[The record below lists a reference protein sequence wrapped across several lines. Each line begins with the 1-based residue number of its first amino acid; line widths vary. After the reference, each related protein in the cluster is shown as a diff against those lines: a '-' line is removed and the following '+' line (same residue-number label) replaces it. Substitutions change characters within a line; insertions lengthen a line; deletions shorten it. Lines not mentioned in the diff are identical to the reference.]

1 MRTIRKL
8 PAVVLTVF
16 LAGGVQVLQA
26 QSAPPSDADV
36 ASFSAT
42 LESSLQATLDSLH
55 AASNAPGVTAG
66 VVLADG
72 TVIGLAAGMSDTTAH
87 IAMTPDS
94 RLMQGSVGKTYVS
107 AVAMQLIGEGLLD
120 PEAMVSDYLGDE
132 AWFARMPNADAI
144 TVRHLMTHTSGIIRY
159 EFDDQFIADLLAS
172 PARVWE
178 PEELL
183 SYLFDTEAPFAAG
196 EGWDYSDTNYIL
208 VGLIIEKLTG
218 GTYYEELE
226 RRILVPLAY
235 TNTVPTDSR
244 RVPGL
249 VQGYAG
255 VENLFGLP
263 DAVIVDGEFAIN
275 PQFEWTG
282 GGIASTST
290 DLARWGKDLYEGR
303 AFDESLLPLLLDGV
317 PARLGPNVQ
326 YGLGVIIRETRL
338 GPAWGHSGFFPGYL
352 TEMYYFPEHGFS
364 VAVQIN
370 SSDFDNIRVSPG
382 RMLAAL
388 AAEVVAAEAEV
399 AAEADAAPEMAPDAA
414 ADGP

>member
-1 MRTIRKL
+1 MRTSL
-8 PAVVLTVF
+8 PILLAVVLSVSP
-16 LAGGVQVLQA
+16 AGRMPSARA
-26 QSAPPSDADV
+26 QSASAQADR
-36 ASFSAT
+36 SAAQAGT
-42 LESSLQATLDSLH
+42 LEAVLEATLDSLH
-55 AASNAPGVTAG
+55 AASGAPGVTAG
-66 VVLADG
+66 VVLSDG

-87 IAMTPDS
+87 VAMTTDS

-120 PEAMVSDYLGDE
+120 PDAMVSEYLGDE
-132 AWFARMPNADAI
+132 PWFARMPNAEAI

-159 EFDDQFIADLLAS
+159 EFDERFISDLLAS
-172 PARVWE
+172 PGRVWE

-183 SYLFDTEAPFAAG
+183 AYLFDTEAPFAPG
-196 EGWDYSDTNYIL
+196 EGWEYSDTNFIL

-218 GTYYEELE
+218 GTYYGELE
-226 RRILVPLAY
+226 RRILIPLGY
-235 TNTVPTDSR
+235 RNTVPSDSR
-244 RVPGL
+244 HVPGL

-255 VENLFGLP
+255 VENMFGLP

-303 AFDESLLPLLLDGV
+303 AFDPALLPVLLEGV
-317 PARLGPNVQ
+317 PARLGPNTE
-326 YGLGVIIRETRL
+326 YGLGVIIRETRV

-364 VAVQIN
+364 VAVQTN
-370 SSDFDNIRVSPG
+370 SSDFDSLKISPG
-382 RMLAAL
+382 RMLVAL
-388 AAEVVAAEAEV
+388 AGEVMEWNEG
-399 AAEADAAPEMAPDAA
+399 APARPE
-414 ADGP
+414 GP